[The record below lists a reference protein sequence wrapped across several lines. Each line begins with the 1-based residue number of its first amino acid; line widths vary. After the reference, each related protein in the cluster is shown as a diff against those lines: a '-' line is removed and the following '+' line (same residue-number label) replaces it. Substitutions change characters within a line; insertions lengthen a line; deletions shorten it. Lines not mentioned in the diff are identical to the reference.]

1 MSQAEQITK
10 QSGSNLALA
19 FFALP
24 KETRR
29 DITIFYAFC
38 RRVDD
43 AADETQ
49 LPLEQ
54 RREQLRNWRTWIQTP
69 GQAEPELAADLRQ
82 IIDRYRIDL
91 QLFHDILDGVE
102 ADLAP
107 ARYQNFEELAKY
119 CYRVASAVGLV
130 SIEIFGYRNKRTREY
145 AYQLGMA
152 LQLTNIIR
160 DVATDW
166 ANENRIYLPLDELKR
181 FQYSE
186 EDLGHH
192 TYNERFLGL
201 MRFQAER
208 ARGYF
213 VRARQSLPRED
224 RRSMIAAELMGGIY
238 QALLHKI
245 ECDRF
250 QMFHRRYRLSSAEKV
265 WVLSRKLLA
274 NRLTSTKRRDGETA
288 KRQQGE
294 TEQ

>member
-10 QSGSNLALA
+10 RSGSNLALA

-24 KETRR
+24 EETRK

-43 AADETQ
+43 AADETR

-69 GQAEPELAADLRQ
+69 GEAEPELAGDLRQ
-82 IIDRYRIDL
+82 VIGKHRIDL

-102 ADLAP
+102 ADLFP
-107 ARYQNFEELAKY
+107 ARYQSFEELAKY

-130 SIEIFGYRNKRTREY
+130 SIEIFGYRNKRTRDY

-186 EDLGHH
+186 EDLGQRI
-192 TYNERFLGL
+192 YNERFLAL
-201 MRFQAER
+201 MRFQADR
-208 ARGYF
+208 ARIYF
-213 VRARQSLPRED
+213 DRARQSLPKED
-224 RRSMIAAELMGGIY
+224 QRSMIAAELMGGIY
-238 QALLHKI
+238 QALLRKI
-245 ECDRF
+245 ERDRF
-250 QMFHRRYRLSSAEKV
+250 QMFRRRYRLSSAEKV
-265 WVLSRKLLA
+265 WVLGGKLLM
-274 NRLTSTKRRDGETA
+274 NRLTGGWRLGATGRLSD
-288 KRQQGE
+288 QGK
-294 TEQ
+294 

>member
-10 QSGSNLALA
+10 RSGSNLALA

-24 KETRR
+24 EETRK

-43 AADETQ
+43 AADETR

-69 GQAEPELAADLRQ
+69 GEAEPELAGDLRQ
-82 IIDRYRIDL
+82 VIGKHRIDL

-102 ADLAP
+102 ADLFP
-107 ARYQNFEELAKY
+107 ARYQSFEELAKY

-130 SIEIFGYRNKRTREY
+130 SVEIFGYRNKRTRDY

-186 EDLGHH
+186 EDLGQRI
-192 TYNERFLGL
+192 YNERFLAL
-201 MRFQAER
+201 MRFQADR
-208 ARGYF
+208 ARIYF
-213 VRARQSLPRED
+213 DRARQSLPKED
-224 RRSMIAAELMGGIY
+224 QRSMIAAELMGGIY
-238 QALLHKI
+238 QALLRKI
-245 ECDRF
+245 ERDRF
-250 QMFHRRYRLSSAEKV
+250 QMFRRRYRLSLAEKV
-265 WVLSRKLLA
+265 WVLGGKLLT
-274 NRLTSTKRRDGETA
+274 NRLTGGWRVGATGRLSD
-288 KRQQGE
+288 QGK
-294 TEQ
+294 